1 MTKAANIW
9 AVGDVVPGRKLET
22 FAGEQV
28 ALPATDKLIHLQ
40 LRRFAGC
47 PVCNLH
53 LHSFGQ
59 RHAEIDAAGVREI
72 VVFHSTSAALRKYD
86 TDLPFA
92 TVADPDRRLYQ
103 EFGVE
108 RSLKALLS
116 PAVWLTIARAMS
128 KSIWATLRGRAP
140 LAPLAPRG
148 GNFGL
153 PADLLIA
160 PDGRVLAIK
169 YGQHAY
175 DQWSVEELLE
185 HAAAGR
191 TAR

>member
-1 MTKAANIW
+1 MTKANTAC

-22 FAGEQV
+22 YTGERV
-28 ALPATDKLIHLQ
+28 ALPASDKLVHLQ

-53 LHSFGQ
+53 LHSFAQ
-59 RHAEIDAAGVREI
+59 RHDEIEAAGVREI
-72 VVFHSTSAALRKYD
+72 VVFHSTAAALRKYEA
-86 TDLPFA
+86 DLPFA
-92 TVADPDRRLYQ
+92 MVADPDRRLYQ

-116 PAVWLTIARAMS
+116 PGVWLTVARAMS
-128 KSIWATLRGRAP
+128 KSIGATLRGRSP
-140 LAPLAPRG
+140 LAPLAPKG

-160 PDGRVLAIK
+160 PDGRVVAVK

-185 HAAAGR
+185 HVA
-191 TAR
+191 TASAHR

>member
-1 MTKAANIW
+1 MSKTVKVW

-22 FAGEQV
+22 YTGGQV
-28 ALPATDKLIHLQ
+28 ALPAPDKGVHLQ

-53 LHSFGQ
+53 LRSFAQ
-59 RHAEIDAAGVREI
+59 RNTEIEAAGVREI
-72 VVFHSTSAALRKYD
+72 VVFHSTAEALAKYEAE
-86 TDLPFA
+86 LPFA
-92 TVADPDRRLYQ
+92 MVADPDKRLYQ

-108 RSLKALLS
+108 PSLKALLN
-116 PAVWLTIARAMS
+116 PAVWLTIAKAMS
-128 KSIWATLRGRAP
+128 GSIWATLRGRAP

-160 PDGRVLAIK
+160 PGGRVVAVK
-169 YGQHAY
+169 YGRHAY
-175 DQWSVEELLE
+175 DQWSVEELLDQV
-185 HAAAGR
+185 A
-191 TAR
+191 TATATH